1 MLCLSRFMLYQHILN
16 YNQFILY
23 PRQNTDTT
31 YSRLVAF
38 LYATAHC
45 TKVKGSGTL
54 SLDTIDLLEE
64 ATRKLI
70 GETNPIGTGAESLFP
85 SILAHGGSG
94 GKNSKKET
102 WKDVKEAGAVGS
114 VPSLMFWTPEQHR
127 ILSKHHPRSV
137 IYGQYGCGKTI
148 ILTELIKRRIQSV
161 IDDLT
166 YKDKQGEYN

>member
-1 MLCLSRFMLYQHILN
+1 MLYQHILN

-38 LYATAHC
+38 LYAAAHC
-45 TKVKGSGTL
+45 TKVKGSETL

-70 GETNPIGTGAESLFP
+70 GETNPIGIGAESLLP
-85 SILAHGGSG
+85 SILAYGGSG
-94 GKNSKKET
+94 GKNSKKEAFT
-102 WKDVKEAGAVGS
+102 FQDVKKAGAVGS
-114 VPSLMFWTPEQHR
+114 VPSLMFWTPEQHK